1 MQQLGQQLLIVVS
14 VPGVQVVVFALGIGT
29 TVQQAEKLV
38 GAFQQLCKHPHQS
51 ALPQDADSLSAAVAP
66 ADLIDGSQPAAREA
80 TQQPAIGVNGL
91 QEMSLREAFFART
104 ARSASVY
111 SSIIP
116 LVPNYAFI
124 FQILLWYS
132 CSLSWPW
139 KIKTQHVDH
148 GEDV

>member
-1 MQQLGQQLLIVVS
+1 MQQHGQQLLIMVS

-38 GAFQQLCKHPHQS
+38 EAFRHLCKHPHQS
-51 ALPQDADSLSAAVAP
+51 ALSQGAGSLSAAAAAAGSTDGSLP
-66 ADLIDGSQPAAREA
+66 ADS
-80 TQQPAIGVNGL
+80 TQQPAIGVNSL

-116 LVPNYAFI
+116 LVPRHFKLYFKPFWGSAALF
-124 FQILLWYS
+124 LGL
-132 CSLSWPW
+132 
-139 KIKTQHVDH
+139 KMKTQHVDH

>member
-1 MQQLGQQLLIVVS
+1 MQQHGQQLLIVMS

-51 ALPQDADSLSAAVAP
+51 ALSKGAGSLSAAD
-66 ADLIDGSQPAAREA
+66 ADLTDSSQQAAIES
-80 TQQPAIGVNGL
+80 TQQAAVGVNSL